1 MAESL
6 SAFFA
11 QNAKKVENRK
21 VAISD
26 RFVDKNGN
34 PMLWEIACISASDN
48 QKLRNLSM
56 RSQSTG
62 KRGQYSQTMDTALYQ
77 AKLAARC
84 VVFPDLDDGEL
95 QNSYG
100 VYSAEQLISQMLT
113 PGEFD
118 DLILQIV
125 ELNGFTPEGELVEEA
140 KN

>member
-26 RFVDKNGN
+26 RFVDKNGK
-34 PMLWEIACISASDN
+34 PLLWEIACISASDN
-48 QKLRNLSM
+48 QKLRNSSM
-56 RSQSTG
+56 RSQSMG
-62 KRGQYSQTMDTALYQ
+62 KRGQYTQTMDTALYQ
-77 AKLAARC
+77 TKLAARC

-95 QNSYG
+95 QSSYDT
-100 VYSAEQLISQMLT
+100 YSAEQLISQMLT

>member
-11 QNAKKVENRK
+11 QNARKVENRQ
-21 VAISD
+21 VAVSD
-26 RFVDKNGN
+26 RFVGKDGK
-34 PMLWEIACISASDN
+34 PVLWEIACISASEN
-48 QKLRNLSM
+48 QKLRNASM

-62 KRGQYSQTMDTALYQ
+62 KRGQYAQSLDTAVYQ

-84 VVFPDLDDGEL
+84 VVFPDLNNGEL
-95 QNSYG
+95 QGSYG
-100 VYSAEQLISQMLT
+100 AYSAEQLIAQMLT

-118 DLILQIV
+118 DLILAIV